1 MVLREKDD
9 ADYYYNH
16 YKNDP
21 TQENLDQ
28 LIKYRP
34 QDKYDAINKKGS
46 LEDIRS
52 EKKQKSILDFYE
64 TTIQYIRISDI
75 KINERIRNN
84 LNRSQVKRLSESIN
98 QIGLINPITITKKK
112 ILVAGNHRLHAC
124 KKIGWNKIPCVI
136 TTIEDSLLLELQEID
151 ENLIRYELH
160 FIDRGNHLKRRK
172 EIYEEINPNTKKG
185 ISQALGMHKKLG
197 HNVTALGATTLD
209 QESFIENTFKE
220 TGISKRKIREDIQIV
235 ENISSEIQNQI
246 KETEI
251 TKKDAIILARLKDT
265 KKQENVVEKI
275 KKKEAKGVKDAIT
288 QIRKEENEKKPKPK
302 VPDGKF
308 ELIYADPPWQ
318 YNFTSSPTRSI
329 EKEYSTMS
337 LKEICELKIPYT
349 DDCILF
355 LWCPAPKLY
364 PEGIEV
370 IKAWGFVYKTCM
382 VWIKDKIGMGY
393 YGRNRHEL
401 LLIATRGKP
410 GTPKPKNRPD
420 AVIEAPRTKHSKKPE
435 IVYELIEQMYP
446 NKNKIELFARNERHN
461 WKSWGNEIESK

>member
-1 MVLREKDD
+1 VVLRGKDD
-9 ADYYYNH
+9 ANYYYNQ
-16 YKNDP
+16 YQAEP
-21 TQENLDQ
+21 TQENLDL

-34 QDKYDAINKKGS
+34 QDKTDEINKKGA
-46 LEDIRS
+46 LGDIRS

-64 TTIQYIRISDI
+64 TTIQNVNISDI
-75 KINERIRNN
+75 KINERIRSN
-84 LNRSQVKRLSESIN
+84 LNKSQVNRLSESIN
-98 QIGLINPITITKKK
+98 QIGLINPITITKKRV
-112 ILVAGNHRLHAC
+112 LVAGNHRLNAC
-124 KKIGWNKIPCVI
+124 KKLGWNKIPCVI

-172 EIYEEINPNTKKG
+172 EIYEKINPGTKKG
-185 ISQALGMHKKLG
+185 TSQAIGMHKKLG
-197 HNVTALGATTLD
+197 HNVTAPSALTSN
-209 QESFIENTFKE
+209 QKSFVEE
-220 TGISKRKIREDIQIV
+220 TSQKFGISERNIREDIQIV
-235 ENISSEIQNQI
+235 KNIAPEIQEQI
-246 KETEI
+246 KENNI
-251 TKKDAIILARLKDT
+251 TKKEAIKLAHLEPKQQ
-265 KKQENVVEKI
+265 KKVIEKI
-275 KKKEAKGVKDAIT
+275 KNKEAKQVTQAIT
-288 QIRKEENEKKPKPK
+288 QIKEEENENKPKPK

-337 LKEICELKIPYT
+337 LKQICELKIPYT
-349 DDCILF
+349 DNCVLF

-364 PEGIEV
+364 PEGMEV

-410 GTPKPKNRPD
+410 GTPKPRNRPD
-420 AVIEAPRTKHSKKPE
+420 SVIEAPRVKHSKKPE

-446 NKNKIELFARNERHN
+446 NKNKIELFARNERSN
-461 WKSWGNEIESK
+461 WKSWGNEIESE

>member
-9 ADYYYNH
+9 ANYYANQYESE
-16 YKNDP
+16 P

-34 QDKYDAINKKGS
+34 QDHNDTISKKVI
-46 LEDIRS
+46 LDIIRS

-64 TTIQYIRISDI
+64 TTIQYIKISDI
-75 KINERIRNN
+75 KINERIRSN
-84 LNRSQVKRLSESIN
+84 LNKSQVNRLSESIN
-98 QIGLINPITITKKK
+98 QVGLINPITITKKK
-112 ILVAGNHRLHAC
+112 VLVAGNHRLHAC
-124 KKIGWNKIPCVI
+124 KKLGWNKIPCVI

-172 EIYEEINPNTKKG
+172 EIYEEMYPNTKKG
-185 ISQALGMHKKLG
+185 IAGGIASGISRSKKST
-197 HNVTALGATTLD
+197 TAPSAFV
-209 QESFIENTFKE
+209 QESFVEE
-220 TGISKRKIREDIQIV
+220 TSQRFGMSERNIREDIQIV
-235 ENISSEIQNQI
+235 ENITPEIQEQI
-246 KETEI
+246 KEIEI
-251 TKKDAIILARLKDT
+251 NKKDAIRLAQLKDS
-265 KKQENVVEKI
+265 KKQEKIVEKI
-275 KKKEAKGVKDAIT
+275 KNKEAKGVKDAIT
-288 QIRKEENEKKPKPK
+288 QIREEENEKKPKPK

-349 DDCILF
+349 DDCVLF

-364 PEGIEV
+364 PEGTEV

-382 VWIKDKIGMGY
+382 VWVKDKIGMGY

-461 WKSWGNEIESK
+461 WKSWGDEIESK